1 MARKII
7 GITFITAAI
16 IGLIFSVA
24 GSVLVLAV
32 REPLT
37 TNLVNT
43 IDLIGT
49 TLEATSTGLSTV
61 DETLSSAISN
71 ISTLENTIQT
81 ASNAVDDSVPMVE
94 SISGLLSGNLPDSI
108 EATQTGLTT
117 LQDAAGSIESTLQL
131 LTNIPFLPIERYAP
145 EISFTD
151 SLEDVST
158 SLDPISQSLVD
169 MESTLNTTQGN
180 MIMITA
186 QLRIISRNIGDL
198 KSSLYDIQIVLEK
211 YQEVI
216 TTAQERVDS
225 ISTNLNTIITV
236 TAWIFTIIFIW
247 LGIAQLG
254 LLTQGLE
261 RVDWHP
267 WWEADVD
274 KIPQNSFGEEDEIAD
289 ISDDNIELQ
298 DDELN
303 PDSSDAESDN

>member
-24 GSVLVLAV
+24 GIVLVWAV

-61 DETLSSAISN
+61 DETLSSTISN
-71 ISTLENTIQT
+71 ISTLESTIQT

-289 ISDDNIELQ
+289 ISDDDIELQ

>member
-16 IGLIFSVA
+16 IGLILSVA
-24 GSVLVLAV
+24 GIVLVWAV

-61 DETLSSAISN
+61 DETLSSTISN
-71 ISTLENTIQT
+71 ISTLESTIQT
-81 ASNAVDDSVPMVE
+81 ASNAVDDSVPLVE
-94 SISGLLSGNLPDSI
+94 SISGLLSGNLPDAI

-131 LTNIPFLPIERYAP
+131 LTNIPFLPIEKYAP

-211 YQEVI
+211 YQKVI

-225 ISTNLNTIITV
+225 ISTNLNTIIIV

-267 WWEADVD
+267 WRKTDGV
-274 KIPQNSFGEEDEIAD
+274 KSPRNSLEEEDEIPAPAGD
-289 ISDDNIELQ
+289 IELQ
-298 DDELN
+298 DEEIT
-303 PDSSDAESDN
+303 PDSTDANSED

>member
-7 GITFITAAI
+7 GTTFIVAAI
-16 IGLIFSVA
+16 IGLILSAA
-24 GSVLVLAV
+24 GTVLVWAV

-49 TLEATSTGLSTV
+49 TLEATSSGLSAV
-61 DETLSSAISN
+61 DETLSSTISN
-71 ISTLENTIQT
+71 INNLESTIQT
-81 ASNAVDDSVPMVE
+81 ASKAVDDSVPMVE
-94 SISGLLSGNLPDSI
+94 SISGLLSGNFPDAI

-131 LTNIPFLPIERYAP
+131 LTSIPFLPIERYAP
-145 EISFTD
+145 EVAFTD
-151 SLEDVST
+151 ALEDVSE
-158 SLDPISQSLVD
+158 SLDPISQSLVE
-169 MESTLNTTQGN
+169 MEGTLNTTQGN
-180 MIMITA
+180 MIMIAA
-186 QLRIISRNIGDL
+186 QLRIMSRNISDL
-198 KSSLYDIQIVLEK
+198 KSSLYDIQLVLEQ

-216 TTAQERVDS
+216 TTAQEKVDS
-225 ISTNLNTIITV
+225 IRINLSTIITV

-267 WWEADVD
+267 WWETDDETPLA
-274 KIPQNSFGEEDEIAD
+274 SMEEDNEIEVP
-289 ISDDNIELQ
+289 SDDDNEHK
-298 DDELN
+298 DDELS
-303 PDSSDAESDN
+303 PESPEGISDK